1 MIAAAPPSPPAI
13 ETLTIQPVGGRW
25 RVTSSDGLFEGVFT
39 DVKSAVQCAR
49 AEAEAHPGHVLVLPN
64 IRPTN

>member
-13 ETLTIQPVGGRW
+13 ETLTIQPVGDRW

-39 DVKSAVQCAR
+39 DAKSAVQCAR
-49 AEAEAHPGHVLVLPN
+49 AEADAHPGHVLVLAD
-64 IRPTN
+64 IRPTT

>member
-13 ETLTIQPVGGRW
+13 ETLTIQPVGARW

-39 DVKSAVQCAR
+39 DAKSAVQCAR
-49 AEAEAHPGHVLVLPN
+49 AEAEAHPGHILVLGDVH
-64 IRPTN
+64 PTT